1 MNNIK
6 NMLVKCQLENGSKET
21 FSGKIIEVTIKP
33 NNIIPTNAIS
43 WCKIKSPGDNYV
55 ANTYFGSKI
64 ITIKRTLF

>member
-1 MNNIK
+1 MYNIK
-6 NMLVKCQLENGSKET
+6 NMLVKCQLENGTKET

-33 NNIIPTNAIS
+33 NNNNAIS